1 MNYNKNILIIFG
13 IHTSNNQKYYSTLN
27 NIKHLHKYSKKIICI
42 DSIETKYS
50 GLKEEII
57 DLYDDIDFYYMK
69 NNPQLLD
76 VAKWM
81 HGLNNENYLEYDFV
95 ILVNDSICLS
105 RSIPDFFKLI
115 SDNDLEMYGL
125 IDSFDF
131 QYHFQSF
138 LRAFNKNGINKFI
151 RYYNNNFP
159 KINAPFHT
167 IMIFE
172 VEICT
177 IFTNIDSLYSI
188 KNILNRTTKLNK
200 LKSDMKFYYH
210 YIFDIDRRYLR
221 TR

>member
-57 DLYDDIDFYYMK
+57 DLYNDIDFYYIK

-105 RSIPDFFKLI
+105 RSITDFFKMI
-115 SDNDLEMYGL
+115 SDNDLEMYGI

-131 QYHFQSF
+131 KY
-138 LRAFNKNGINKFI
+138 
-151 RYYNNNFP
+151 
-159 KINAPFHT
+159 PFS
-167 IMIFE
+167 IIFE
-172 VEICT
+172 S
-177 IFTNIDSLYSI
+177 F
-188 KNILNRTTKLNK
+188 
-200 LKSDMKFYYH
+200 
-210 YIFDIDRRYLR
+210 
-221 TR
+221 